1 MKYGGRSETFL
12 HIVFEIFLN
21 IVFKSVFIRHGD
33 GAEPVDYN

>member
-21 IVFKSVFIRHGD
+21 IVCKSIFIRRGGD
-33 GAEPVDYN
+33 TELADCN